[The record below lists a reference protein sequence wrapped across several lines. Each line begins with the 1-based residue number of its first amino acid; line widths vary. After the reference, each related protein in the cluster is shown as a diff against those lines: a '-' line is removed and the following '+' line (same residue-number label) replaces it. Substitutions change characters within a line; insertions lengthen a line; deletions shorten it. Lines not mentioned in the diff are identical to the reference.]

1 MIKRLTSQIR
11 SAGLSNL
18 TFRPSDRNVEHY
30 PLHNNRDGTYTGTIP
45 ATREWANHTGKFELA
60 LFAGDSEFF
69 APFDFKNQPLV
80 SGADQYTCFAAFVS
94 CRHWVDMYVCVDSLV
109 A

>member
-1 MIKRLTSQIR
+1 M
-11 SAGLSNL
+11 NL
-18 TFRPSDRNVEHY
+18 TFRPSDRHVEHY
-30 PLHNNRDGTYTGTIP
+30 PLHNNRDGTYKGIIP

-60 LFAGDSEFF
+60 LFAGDNEFF

-80 SGADQYTCFAAFVS
+80 SGAHQYTSSVPACVPALQHLFLADIGLT
-94 CRHWVDMYVCVDSLV
+94 CMYVCVDALV